1 MVNDVRVIARRSVG
15 FSHSKLEE
23 FIHDDFLDYAGV
35 RDAFTGV
42 DACLFCLGISVMQ
55 VPDESAYRRI
65 THDFA
70 LAAALALKTISPKAI
85 FHYISGQGT
94 KRDSRM
100 MWARVKAQTE
110 QELIALMPSVGWRP
124 AFINGEASANS
135 PMLFKILK
143 PALKLLKPFRSLY
156 VEGQDLGWAM
166 IQATT
171 ENIDGRV
178 IENSEIR
185 EIAKRY
191 LLSAIN

>member
-1 MVNDVRVIARRSVG
+1 MKILIFGATGLVGGSVLKACLASPAVDDVRVIARRSVG
-15 FSHSKLEE
+15 FSHSKLQE
-23 FIHDDFLDYAGV
+23 FIHDDFLDYGGV
-35 RDAFTGV
+35 RDAFAGV

-70 LAAALALKTISPKAI
+70 LAAALELKTISPKAT
-85 FHYISGQGT
+85 FHYTSGQGA

-135 PMLFKILK
+135 PTLFKILK
-143 PALKLLKPFRSLY
+143 PALKLMKPFA
-156 VEGQDLGWAM
+156 VCMWK
-166 IQATT
+166 
-171 ENIDGRV
+171 GR
-178 IENSEIR
+178 ISGGP
-185 EIAKRY
+185 
-191 LLSAIN
+191 